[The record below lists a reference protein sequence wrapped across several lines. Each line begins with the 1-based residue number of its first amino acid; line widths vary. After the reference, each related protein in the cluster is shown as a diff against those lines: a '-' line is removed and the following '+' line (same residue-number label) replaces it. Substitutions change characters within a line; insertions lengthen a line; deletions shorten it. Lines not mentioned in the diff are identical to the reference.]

1 MLINFNAKSFFM
13 RILFLFLRAKLRIRL
28 KYLYLHK
35 PPKLISMNK
44 NIVGEKI
51 RTLCTDKNISKEE
64 LSERCTLTIAQ
75 IELIEN
81 SDTVPSLSPLI
92 KIARALGV
100 RLGTFLDDSYELG
113 PIIHRQTEAQQ
124 PATFS
129 SQLSNANSHLDFYSL
144 AASKT
149 GRHMEPFLIDIK
161 PSITHKPILS
171 SHEGEEFIFVLQGTI
186 KINYGKE
193 VHTLHKGD
201 SIYYDSIVD
210 HLVSAIDDQPA
221 QILAVVYTP
230 F

>member
-1 MLINFNAKSFFM
+1 M
-13 RILFLFLRAKLRIRL
+13 
-28 KYLYLHK
+28 
-35 PPKLISMNK
+35 K

-51 RTLCTDKNISKEE
+51 STLCADKNISKEE
-64 LSERCTLTIAQ
+64 LAERSGLTILQ

-100 RLGTFLDDSYELG
+100 RLGTFLDDSDELG
-113 PIIHRQTEAQQ
+113 PVVHRQAAPLQS
-124 PATFS
+124 ATFS
-129 SQLSNANSHLDFYSL
+129 SQLSNANSHLDFFSL
-144 AASKT
+144 AARKT

-161 PSITHKPILS
+161 PSSTHEPILS
-171 SHEGEEFIFVLQGTI
+171 SHEGEEFIFVLQGSV

-193 VHTLHKGD
+193 THILQKGD

-210 HLVSAIDDQPA
+210 HLVSAVDSEPA
-221 QILAVVYTP
+221 QIVAVVYTP